1 MFELQKFDK
10 NFVFEFLRKELRTFP
25 STKPTWSHPIDS
37 PPCVNFHSRLL
48 AKRNHKSMQ
57 IFSIPLLSFAR
68 RSFGSDSPS
77 AVSLIRRHFGIIKKW
92 SIDNGFHERARE
104 TSGSFFPFHGYRLTR
119 NILIAFFDPKIWN
132 GSKKYSPLEIVYVS
146 FLYINILHI
155 NLCRQINMKF

>member
-48 AKRNHKSMQ
+48 VKRNHKSMQ

-104 TSGSFFPFHGYRLTR
+104 TSGSFFPFHGYRLR
-119 NILIAFFDPKIWN
+119 KIFWSPFSIQKSEMAQKNILRLKLFTSPFYISIFFT
-132 GSKKYSPLEIVYVS
+132 
-146 FLYINILHI
+146 
-155 NLCRQINMKF
+155 